1 MKEIDVSGIGKI
13 NFKILNP
20 GGNKTA
26 LVHGIDY
33 SSKQKSIINNSIMEK
48 FPDVEQVGFI
58 SDKETRLEMAGGEFC
73 LNASRCAI
81 YEYSKNGNVVKLK
94 VSGMDKTIIGKT
106 IGKNEVELMIDISKD
121 RNKLMKRQD
130 KYWSINIDGILIVV
144 VNDAKEYINKLK
156 QDESKAKQEIKQLM
170 MEEFNTKEKAIGM
183 MFLENEPN
191 GIKINPVVWVKD
203 IDTTFYETA
212 CGSGSLGTAIYNYY
226 INGEDS
232 INIIQPSG
240 YRINI
245 RLNTSGQTINSAQ
258 IRGIVEEK

>member
-58 SDKETRLEMAGGEFC
+58 SDKETRLEMSGGEFC

-144 VNDAKEYINKLK
+144 VNDAKEYL
-156 QDESKAKQEIKQLM
+156 L
-170 MEEFNTKEKAIGM
+170 
-183 MFLENEPN
+183 
-191 GIKINPVVWVKD
+191 
-203 IDTTFYETA
+203 
-212 CGSGSLGTAIYNYY
+212 
-226 INGEDS
+226 
-232 INIIQPSG
+232 
-240 YRINI
+240 
-245 RLNTSGQTINSAQ
+245 
-258 IRGIVEEK
+258 